1 MINLINDVFAG
12 LSVANNCFNGGKCDS
27 NAELQESVKYV
38 SYDIF
43 IFILLCWM
51 NTLNTFISELINL

>member
-43 IFILLCWM
+43 IFIFILLCWM
-51 NTLNTFISELINL
+51 NT